1 MSIEELNSAVS
12 DASGL
17 MKMMTGIGNN
27 SAWAACL
34 DALDH
39 IRKHPKFQQQ
49 TKQAYK
55 AVLAEFQAYERNLL
69 FSPKNRLFHM
79 DDMTD
84 SSRKRYG
91 DISDKE
97 YFEYWAATGATVYSN
112 KREWFTNL
120 RNKFRIYLL
129 LTT

>member
-1 MSIEELNSAVS
+1 MSIEELNGAVS

-27 SAWAACL
+27 SAWSACL

-39 IRKHPKFQQQ
+39 IRKHPRFRQQ

-69 FSPKNRLFHM
+69 FS
-79 DDMTD
+79 
-84 SSRKRYG
+84 
-91 DISDKE
+91 
-97 YFEYWAATGATVYSN
+97 
-112 KREWFTNL
+112 
-120 RNKFRIYLL
+120 
-129 LTT
+129 